1 MPDSYQIPSVVPAM
15 TLKNIVLFPK
25 VIMPLK
31 IFENRY
37 QEMLS
42 DVLNSNRMFAVV
54 CQREKK
60 EVDKELDEPPFE
72 VATVGLVRLSKKH
85 DDGTSFVLL
94 QGLQRMRIRGIIRET
109 PYRMLKVELMNS
121 ILDEPLHEIREKL
134 IVQMKRNKDL
144 GGEVTDEILSYLCPM
159 QDDDAFVDLAAF
171 TLCKHTIRKQAMLE
185 VVRLRR
191 RAIMLLDD
199 IMREN
204 NQLQIT
210 QHLKDNWGDSTTDLS
225 NN

>member
-1 MPDSYQIPSVVPAM
+1 M
-15 TLKNIVLFPK
+15 TAHPLF
-25 VIMPLK
+25 
-31 IFENRY
+31 FFRAFSACEY
-37 QEMLS
+37 
-42 DVLNSNRMFAVV
+42 A
-54 CQREKK
+54 
-60 EVDKELDEPPFE
+60 
-72 VATVGLVRLSKKH
+72 
-85 DDGTSFVLL
+85 
-94 QGLQRMRIRGIIRET
+94 GIIRET